1 MIRKKTDFNR
11 RQILQL
17 MGLGAATLLTSRFLT
32 GCAVS
37 PVTGERHLMMI
48 SESQEISLDRQQ
60 SPHQFSADYGVVQD
74 RNLNA
79 YIDGIGRQIAANS
92 HRPQMPFSFRAVNA
106 AYINA
111 YAFPGGSIAVTR
123 GILVELESEAA
134 LAALLGHE
142 IGHVCAR
149 HSARQVSKGLLAD
162 IFVTGAS
169 VATSAAGYQGATDLV
184 QGLGALSAG
193 ALLARYS
200 RDNEREADA
209 LGMAYMTRTGYS
221 PEGMV
226 QLMEMLQRSGRNQAS
241 AIELMFATH
250 PMSTERLTQAR
261 MAAQT
266 TYQQLQRL
274 PVYRDRYMD
283 NTASVRRDKPLIT
296 ALQQGSAAMGKKQ
309 HQQAERHFQ
318 EALRLR
324 PGDYAALVMMAKCQL
339 VMDRNTAAER
349 YALEATRVYPREAQ
363 AHIITGITSIINRKY
378 NQAIHHLGEYDRL
391 LPGNPEVLF
400 YQGYSWEQMNHRRQ
414 AADHYIAYLRK
425 RNQGQRAQY
434 AHNRLREWGYIR

>member
-1 MIRKKTDFNR
+1 MIKNKKDFNR
-11 RQILQL
+11 RQILQF
-17 MGLGAATLLTSRFLT
+17 MGLGAATLFTSRLLT

-48 SESQEISLDRQQ
+48 SEGQEISLDRQQ

-74 RNLNA
+74 RYLNA
-79 YIDGIGRQIAANS
+79 YLDGIGRQVAANS

-123 GILVELESEAA
+123 GILVELENEAA

-149 HSARQVSKGLLAD
+149 HTARQVSKGLLASA
-162 IFVTGAS
+162 FVTGAS
-169 VATSAAGYQGATDLV
+169 IATSAAGFEGATDLV
-184 QGLGALSAG
+184 QGLGGLSAG
-193 ALLARYS
+193 ALLAHYS

-250 PMSTERLTQAR
+250 PMSTERLNQAR
-261 MAAQT
+261 QAAQT
-266 TYQQLQRL
+266 SYQGYQNL
-274 PVYRDRYMD
+274 PVYRERYMD
-283 NTASVRRDKPLIT
+283 NIASVRRDKPVIT

-309 HQQAERHFQ
+309 YQEAERHFH

-324 PGDYAALVMMAKCQL
+324 PSDYAALVMMAKYQL
-339 VMDRNTAAER
+339 VMEKNTAAER
-349 YALEATRVYPREAQ
+349 YAVEATRVYPREAQ
-363 AHIITGITSIINRKY
+363 AHIITGITSIINKKY
-378 NQAIHHLGEYDRL
+378 DQALHHLGEYDHL
-391 LPGNPEVLF
+391 LPGNPEITF
-400 YQGYSWEQMNHRRQ
+400 YQGYAWEQMNHRQR

-425 RNQGQRAQY
+425 RNQGKQAQY
-434 AHNRLREWGYIR
+434 AYTRLKEWGYLQ

>member
-1 MIRKKTDFNR
+1 MPRKNIDFNR
-11 RQILQL
+11 RQILQF
-17 MGLGAATLLTSRFLT
+17 MGLGAVTLLTSRFLT

-60 SPHQFSADYGVVQD
+60 SPHQFSADYGVIQD

-79 YIDGIGRQIAANS
+79 YIDGIGRQVAANS

-123 GILVELESEAA
+123 GILVELENEAT

-162 IFVTGAS
+162 VFVTGAS
-169 VATSAAGYQGATDLV
+169 IASSAAGFEGATDLI
-184 QGLGALSAG
+184 QGLGGLGAG

-209 LGMAYMTRTGYS
+209 LGMAYMTRTGYN
-221 PEGMV
+221 PQGLV
-226 QLMEMLQRSGRNQAS
+226 QLMEMLQRSGRKQAS

-250 PMSTERLTQAR
+250 PMSTERLTQAQQAVR
-261 MAAQT
+261 T
-266 TYQQLQRL
+266 SYQEYQNL
-274 PVYRDRYMD
+274 PVHRERYMD
-283 NTASVRRDKPLIT
+283 NTASLRKDKPLLT
-296 ALQQGSAAMGKKQ
+296 ALQQGSAAMGNKQ
-309 HQQAERHFQ
+309 YQEAEQQFHQ
-318 EALRLR
+318 ALRLR
-324 PGDYAALVMMAKCQL
+324 PNDYAALVMMAKYQL
-339 VMDRNTAAER
+339 AMDRSTAAER
-349 YALEATRVYPREAQ
+349 YAVEATRVYPQEAQ
-363 AHIITGITSIINRKY
+363 AHIVTGITSIINRKY
-378 NQAIHHLGEYDRL
+378 DQALHHLGEYDHL
-391 LPGNPEVLF
+391 LPGNPEISF
-400 YQGYSWEQMNHRRQ
+400 YQGYAWEQLNNRHR

-425 RNQGQRAQY
+425 RNQGKQAQY
-434 AHNRLREWGYIR
+434 AYSRLKEWGYI

>member
-1 MIRKKTDFNR
+1 MTRKTRDLNR
-11 RQILQL
+11 RQILQF
-17 MGLGAATLLTSRFLT
+17 MGIGAATLFTGRLLT

-37 PVTGERHLMMI
+37 PVTGDRHLMMI

-74 RNLNA
+74 GTLNA
-79 YIDGIGRQIAANS
+79 YIDGIGRQVAAHS

-123 GILVELESEAA
+123 GILVELEDEAA

-149 HSARQVSKGLLAD
+149 HTARQVSKGLLAD
-162 IFVTGAS
+162 IFLAGAS
-169 VATSAAGYQGATDLV
+169 VATNAAGFEGATDLV
-184 QGLGALSAG
+184 QGLGGLSAG

-250 PMSTERLTQAR
+250 PMSAERFAQAHQ
-261 MAAQT
+261 AART
-266 TYQQLQRL
+266 TYQGRLGL
-274 PVYRDRYMD
+274 PVHRERFMD
-283 NTASVRRDKPLIT
+283 TTASLRRDKPVLT
-296 ALQQGSAAMGKKQ
+296 ALQQGSGYMGKKQ
-309 HQQAERHFQ
+309 FSEAERQFQQA
-318 EALRLR
+318 LGLR
-324 PGDYAALVMMAKCQL
+324 PDDYTALVMMAKCQFA
-339 VMDRNTAAER
+339 MDKNAAAER
-349 YALEATRVYPREAQ
+349 FAVEATRVYPREAQ
-363 AHIITGITSIINRKY
+363 AHIITGITSIINKKY
-378 NQAIHHLGEYDRL
+378 DQALHHLGEYDRL

-400 YQGYSWEQMNHRRQ
+400 YQGFSREQMDHRRQ
-414 AADHYIAYLRK
+414 AADHYIAYLKK
-425 RNQGQRAQY
+425 RNQGNQAQHAY
-434 AHNRLREWGYIR
+434 NRLKEWGYIQ